1 VTVAAVNALI
11 LPVPEAAKPVLILLF
26 VQLKVAPKGVLVN
39 AIAATLPPEQTA
51 WFAGKVTVGVGFTV
65 IVNGL
70 AGAEQPFKVAVTL
83 IVETSC
89 EVTLAAVIAAILPI
103 PDAKMPVLTLLFV
116 QLKVA
121 PDGVDVKFVAEIVEP
136 PQTIWFKFA
145 AAIFAVAF
153 GLTVIVKF
161 EAVPTHVFAV
171 GVTVIVDTCCAA
183 IFAAVNAVILPIP
196 EAVKPVAVLLFAH
209 EKDAPLVGLTKLIAA
224 TEAPEQAV

>member
-1 VTVAAVNALI
+1 
-11 LPVPEAAKPVLILLF
+11 
-26 VQLKVAPKGVLVN
+26 
-39 AIAATLPPEQTA
+39 
-51 WFAGKVTVGVGFTV
+51 V

-83 IVETSC
+83 NIETSC
-89 EVTLAAVIAAILPI
+89 EATFAAEIAAILPI

-116 QLKVA
+116 QLNAA
-121 PDGVDVKFVAEIVEP
+121 PDGVDVKFVAKIVEP

-171 GVTVIVDTCCAA
+171 GVTVIVDTCCVAIVAA
-183 IFAAVNAVILPIP
+183 ENAKILPVP
-196 EAVKPVAVLLFAH
+196 EAIKPVAVLLFDQ

-224 TEAPEQAV
+224 TEAPEHAV